1 MVQCVVMSA
10 ATLTRS
16 LAPLA
21 ASLIWWHGGAARR
34 FYAHRTADVSTVSG
48 LGVVAT
54 VTECANGLVV
64 TLWRDHANG
73 TPGNVEVSV
82 SVDAWLTF
90 HGHDGATRLVEV
102 AL

>member
-1 MVQCVVMSA
+1 MSA
-10 ATLTRS
+10 ATQVRS

-21 ASLIWWHGGAARR
+21 ESLIWWHGGAARR
-34 FYAHRTADVSTVSG
+34 FH
-48 LGVVAT
+48 

-64 TLWRDHANG
+64 ALWRDHEDG
-73 TPGNVEVSV
+73 TPGNVTVSV
-82 SVDAWLTF
+82 SVDAWLTY

>member
-1 MVQCVVMSA
+1 MSA

-90 HGHDGATRLVEV
+90 HGHDGATSLVEV

>member
-1 MVQCVVMSA
+1 MSA

-16 LAPLA
+16 LAPLSDEMIKA
-21 ASLIWWHGGAARR
+21 HGGAARR
-34 FYAHRTADVSTVSG
+34 FNANRTADVSTVSG

-64 TLWRDHANG
+64 TLWRDHEDG
-73 TPGNVEVSV
+73 TPGSVES
-82 SVDAWLTF
+82 SASLDAWLTF
-90 HGHDGATRLVEV
+90 HGHDGATSLVEV